1 MKQSSTFVIELFILE
16 GDLLSMVRAVS
27 EDKMFDTI
35 EFNEFLIMMFK
46 QHQEEIQ
53 EDELL
58 EAFK

>member
-1 MKQSSTFVIELFILE
+1 
-16 GDLLSMVRAVS
+16 MVRAVS

-35 EFNEFLIMMFK
+35 EYNEFLIMMFK
-46 QHQEEIQ
+46 QQEEEIQ